1 MNVETCSQLQHLS
14 LTTLIEVFS
23 KFGNNL
29 YNYARGIDNRV
40 VNPIRVPKSVSVEKY
55 TYLEDLKTL
64 EACLEQLPSLYQKL
78 TSHISKEHHK
88 CIVRIFVKF
97 TDTKFNKTSLTR
109 TAKTLDK
116 GSLKKSNN

>member
-1 MNVETCSQLQHLS
+1 MNVETCSQLQHLN

-64 EACLEQLPSLYQKL
+64 EACLEQLRL
-78 TSHISKEHHK
+78 
-88 CIVRIFVKF
+88 
-97 TDTKFNKTSLTR
+97 
-109 TAKTLDK
+109 
-116 GSLKKSNN
+116 